1 MNHAPTLTHRFGTL
15 LGAFAFAAA
24 FTAQAADEKGFV
36 EEAAKGNQFEV
47 QAGKLAQQQGQSDM
61 VKQLGQQIST
71 DHQKANEQLKQIA
84 QQQNV
89 QIPKE
94 PANKDDLDD
103 LAGLKGGEFDQ
114 KYVEL
119 MVEDHKKDI
128 EKYQKQAEESK
139 DPAVRKYAQDNIA
152 VLQQHLQMSQQTQ
165 AALEKDTAVGGGAAG
180 GESGQGGEGRSPIA
194 K

>member
-1 MNHAPTLTHRFGTL
+1 MNHARTLTHRFGTL

-24 FTAQAADEKGFV
+24 FTAQAADEKSFV

-71 DHQKANEQLKQIA
+71 DHQKANEQLKQVA
-84 QQQNV
+84 QQKNV

-94 PANKDDLDD
+94 PANKDDLDE
-103 LAGLKGGEFDQ
+103 LAGLKGSEFDQ

-165 AALEKDTAVGGGAAG
+165 AALEKDTAVGAGGAG
-180 GESGQGGEGRSPIA
+180 GGSGQGGEGRSPIA